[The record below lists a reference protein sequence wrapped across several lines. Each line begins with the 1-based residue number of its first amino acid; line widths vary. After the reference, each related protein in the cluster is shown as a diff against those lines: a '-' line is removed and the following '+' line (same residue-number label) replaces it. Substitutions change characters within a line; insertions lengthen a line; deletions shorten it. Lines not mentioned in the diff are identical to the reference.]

1 MQQVV
6 TWVLRLQERF
16 CKPNPGFL
24 YNFQFID
31 VQPMLGP
38 GESCP
43 TPYFYQNIDEA
54 EFAVRMF
61 MYMRLIG
68 YPAEKITILT
78 SYNGQ
83 KALLDDV
90 VQKHCAR
97 YPVFG
102 TPKSIAT
109 VDKYQGQQN
118 DYVLLSL
125 VRTRRVGHLRDV
137 RRLVVA
143 MSRARLGLYVLGC
156 RSLFE
161 QCLELAPTF
170 RKLLDRPS
178 VLALVVRERWIEG
191 VPIQREREGG
201 SCDPAT
207 GGIFVQTLQQME
219 GVVQGIADRYHE
231 EQRMRLG
238 QAGQGMQQGQLA
250 VSHTNG
256 AAETVALA
264 APAQGADARQAADE
278 NAPESVIGNDNDDV
292 PSGHVG
298 ASAAAVMQQGDEVRD
313 ETVLDASD
321 T

>member
-1 MQQVV
+1 M
-6 TWVLRLQERF
+6 R
-16 CKPNPGFL
+16 PNPGFM

-31 VQPMLGP
+31 VAPEQGP

-43 TPYFYQNIDEA
+43 TPHFYQNIDEA

-68 YPAEKITILT
+68 YPASKITILT

-83 KALLDDV
+83 KALLEDV
-90 VQKHCAR
+90 VQKFCVR
-97 YPVFG
+97 LPMFG
-102 TPKSIAT
+102 APAKIAT

-170 RKLLDRPS
+170 RKLLQRPS
-178 VLALVVRERWIEG
+178 VLTLMVRERWG
-191 VPIQREREGG
+191 LPGTLQRHFEGG
-201 SCDPAT
+201 HVDAAT
-207 GGIFVQTLQQME
+207 GGIMVHSLQQLE
-219 GVVQGIADRYHE
+219 GVVQGIADRYHA
-231 EQRMRLG
+231 EQNMIV
-238 QAGQGMQQGQLA
+238 M
-250 VSHTNG
+250 
-256 AAETVALA
+256 
-264 APAQGADARQAADE
+264 QAADAQKLALQTQALAQTE
-278 NAPESVIGNDNDDV
+278 V
-292 PSGHVG
+292 PAVANGG
-298 ASAAAVMQQGDEVRD
+298 AEHETSQQQER
-313 ETVLDASD
+313 
-321 T
+321 

>member
-1 MQQVV
+1 MQ
-6 TWVLRLQERF
+6 EKF

-24 YNFQFID
+24 YNFQFVD
-31 VQPMLGP
+31 VPPMLGP

-68 YPAEKITILT
+68 YPASKITILT

-83 KALLDDV
+83 KALLEDV
-90 VQKHCAR
+90 VQKHCVR
-97 YPVFG
+97 YPMFG
-102 TPKSIAT
+102 VPAKIAT

-170 RKLLDRPS
+170 RKLLERPS
-178 VLALVVRERWIEG
+178 VLTLVVRERYG
-191 VPIQREREGG
+191 LPGGLLRETEGG
-201 SCDPAT
+201 PCDESK
-207 GGIFVQTLQQME
+207 GGIVVPSLPE
-219 GVVQGIADRYHE
+219 LENVVQGIADRYHA
-231 EQRMRLG
+231 EQSMLA
-238 QAGQGMQQGQLA
+238 QAAQAQMMAQQQA
-250 VSHTNG
+250 QIAAQAAATAPVANG
-256 AAETVALA
+256 SAANTPTDAPGGAKKAA
-264 APAQGADARQAADE
+264 APAAAASTDAAAPAVAE
-278 NAPESVIGNDNDDV
+278 EALAQQQEPPANAPGSNDQAT
-292 PSGHVG
+292 P
-298 ASAAAVMQQGDEVRD
+298 M
-313 ETVLDASD
+313 DATD

>member
-1 MQQVV
+1 MRV
-6 TWVLRLQERF
+6 QERF
-16 CKPNPGFL
+16 CKPNAGFV

-31 VQPMLGP
+31 VLPMMGP

-54 EFAVRMF
+54 EFAVRIF

-68 YPAEKITILT
+68 YPASKITILT

-83 KALLDDV
+83 KALLEDV

-102 TPKSIAT
+102 VPAKIAT

-170 RKLLDRPS
+170 RKLLERPS
-178 VLALVVRERWIEG
+178 VLALRVRERWGLPGG
-191 VPIQREREGG
+191 VLRDSEGG
-201 SCDPAT
+201 SSDAGD
-207 GGIFVQTLQQME
+207 GGIVVHTLQQME
-219 GVVQGIADRYHE
+219 GVVQGIADRYHA
-231 EQRMRLG
+231 EQSMLAT
-238 QAGQGMQQGQLA
+238 QAAQAQHMMQAARVVVMPA
-250 VSHTNG
+250 VQPTNG
-256 AAETVALA
+256 VAGHAAVA
-264 APAQGADARQAADE
+264 
-278 NAPESVIGNDNDDV
+278 V
-292 PSGHVG
+292 VG
-298 ASAAAVMQQGDEVRD
+298 AVPPQSAAAGEDEAGKDEEGEDAAPHQVAEAGGDAVASAPM
-313 ETVLDASD
+313 DASD